1 MDKTVSLAP
10 PWIVYKQKITLLFGK
25 DPDINITWD
34 AKSYRLTL
42 NVKDRAKAEAIAQL
56 LPPDKQFGNVTLII
70 NVSYKEKSPSEYE
83 LFKNAFAGNPILSFI
98 EKDDDVPFA
107 SRTYVVFKKEI
118 AQYYADDLGDPHG
131 VRSTLYE
138 NVARDV
144 LLDFGEGVSF
154 TTEIVGK
161 TISENRIRD

>member
-1 MDKTVSLAP
+1 MDKTANLTP
-10 PWIVYKQKITLLFGK
+10 PWIVYKQKITLLFGQ
-25 DPDINITWD
+25 DPDINIVWD

-42 NVKDRAKAEAIAQL
+42 NVKSRAKAEAITQL
-56 LPPDKQFGNVTLII
+56 LPSYKQFGNLALTI
-70 NVSYKEKSPSEYE
+70 NVNYKDESPSEYE

-131 VRSTLYE
+131 IRSTLYE

-144 LLDFGEGVSF
+144 LLDFGEGVSY
-154 TTEIVGK
+154 TTEIVGEDD
-161 TISENRIRD
+161 I